1 MPPDTWSAL
10 SWNNAINLNNALSM
24 GKSVTSLCTE
34 LAQIFESK
42 IQDFFLTFFQKND
55 FFFQTPGYQIGD
67 Q

>member
-1 MPPDTWSAL
+1 MPTDTWGAL

-34 LAQIFESK
+34 LTQIFESK

>member
-1 MPPDTWSAL
+1 MPTDTWSAL
-10 SWNNAINLNNALSM
+10 SWNNAINLNNALPM

>member
-1 MPPDTWSAL
+1 MPTDTWSAL

-34 LAQIFESK
+34 FAQIFESK

-55 FFFQTPGYQIGD
+55 FFFQTPVYQIGD

>member
-1 MPPDTWSAL
+1 MPTDTWSAL
-10 SWNNAINLNNALSM
+10 SWNNVINLNNALSM

-34 LAQIFESK
+34 LTQIFESK